1 MEGWQ
6 AELQAAIACGLEE
19 LEDDDFELEEEAF
32 LDAFELWVEDSEEQ
46 PQRPWWGGSTPGW
59 RHVHRDCEVGHDR
72 LFRDYF
78 SDNPTYDSA
87 KFCRRF
93 RMRRELFMSIVDRV
107 CAFDPWFVQRPDALG
122 RMGLSSLQKCT
133 AAVRMLVYGV
143 AADGTDKYVRLG
155 ASTAHEAL
163 VVSVLPFEVVSSPL
177 ICDSRPGKT

>member
-1 MEGWQ
+1 
-6 AELQAAIACGLEE
+6 
-19 LEDDDFELEEEAF
+19 
-32 LDAFELWVEDSEEQ
+32 
-46 PQRPWWGGSTPGW
+46 
-59 RHVHRDCEVGHDR
+59 
-72 LFRDYF
+72 
-78 SDNPTYDSA
+78 
-87 KFCRRF
+87 
-93 RMRRELFMSIVDRV
+93 MRRELFMSIVDRV